1 MTHWIQVGGWTLI
14 HFAWQGT
21 VLTLAAAGMLRLCR
35 SQSANTR
42 YTIGCIALAAMLVAP
57 VITACVLWSPVSG
70 GATGVTSFWTIS
82 EAQIASVAWDGGVGD
97 RIRSIGTV
105 TSRVDALLPLV
116 VSGWLAG
123 VIVLLIRMAGGL
135 WRVRRLQASALALAP
150 SRWQAAGE
158 RVAARLGLPRVVR
171 IVESAL
177 VETPTAI
184 GWLKPVIL
192 LPIAALANL
201 TPSQIEAI
209 LAHELIHIRRHDY
222 VLNVVQTLAE
232 TLLFYHPGVWWLSSQ
247 VRTEREH
254 CCDDAAVAMCG
265 DPVDYVT
272 ALAEL
277 EAYRSSGTTLA
288 LAATGGALTARVRRL
303 LLPPIGTE
311 PRPVSWVVTAAV
323 TLLLAGGV
331 GSVFVPFGQNTN
343 ASVVMAGA
351 VQDVEP
357 IASPD
362 TFAWQVYPTQRFDV
376 YYYPALDAELEQIA
390 DAAERAYQT
399 ISAKLNYE
407 LPLRVPLIL
416 FKTRSDFEQQ
426 TIIPEIPLASMREIG
441 SFSEPRRNRVVILI
455 DENPDRWYGQ
465 VTHELTHIF
474 AFAIIPRSQ
483 SNATVPGWLDE
494 GLANYMA
501 GEWDPKDLAQ
511 LGDIVGADGVPKIS
525 ALSGNWGP
533 GPKLPY
539 SLGHAVFDFIEA
551 EYGVGRIRQFL
562 QEVGRSI
569 VDDTGDPYQA
579 AFQMTPDEF
588 DLAFEQYM
596 EERFR

>member
-21 VLTLAAAGMLRLCR
+21 VLTLATAGMLRLCR

-42 YTIGCIALAAMLVAP
+42 YTIGCVALAAMLVAP

-70 GATGVTSFWTIS
+70 SATGVTSFWTIS
-82 EAQIASVAWDGGVGD
+82 EAQIASVAGDGGVGD
-97 RIRSIGTV
+97 RIRSISAV
-105 TSRVDALLPLV
+105 ASRVDALLPLV

-171 IVESAL
+171 IVDSAL
-177 VETPTAI
+177 VETPTVI

-201 TPSQIEAI
+201 TPSQVEAI

-222 VLNVVQTLAE
+222 ILNVVQTLAE

-247 VRTEREH
+247 VRNEREH
-254 CCDDAAVAMCG
+254 CCDDAAVATCG

-277 EAYRSSGTTLA
+277 EAYRSRGTTLA
-288 LAATGGALTARVRRL
+288 LAATGGPLTARVRRL
-303 LLPPIGTE
+303 LLLPIGTE
-311 PRPVSWVVTAAV
+311 PRPVSWIVTVAV
-323 TLLLAGGV
+323 TLLLAGV
-331 GSVFVPFGQNTN
+331 GSVFVPLGQNTS

-362 TFAWQVYPTQRFDV
+362 TFAWRVYPTPRFDV
-376 YYYPALDAELEQIA
+376 YYYPALEADLKQIA
-390 DAAERAYQT
+390 DAAERAHQT
-399 ISAKLNYE
+399 ISATLDYE
-407 LPLRVPLIL
+407 LTLRVPLVL

-426 TIIPEIPLASMREIG
+426 TIIPDIPLASMRHVT

-455 DENPDRWYGQ
+455 DENPDRWYRQ

-474 AFAIIPRSQ
+474 AFAIIPRSRN
-483 SNATVPGWLDE
+483 NARVPTWLDE
-494 GLANYMA
+494 GLGGYME
-501 GEWDPKDLAQ
+501 GEWDRNDLAQ
-511 LGDIVGADGVPKIS
+511 LRDIVGADGVPTIS
-525 ALSGNWGP
+525 SLDDNWRP
-533 GPKLPY
+533 GARLPY
-539 SLGHAVFDFIEA
+539 SLGHAFFDFIEA

-562 QEVGRSI
+562 QELGRSI
-569 VDDTGDPYQA
+569 VDGTGHPYQA